1 MTEAQA
7 PAPHQVP
14 IKEDLFIDILRPLA
28 EVRLR
33 GTRCGSC
40 GETFFGKKL
49 YCENCQSEDTAEIV
63 LSNRGKIYSYTV
75 NRYRPPGD
83 YIGPDPYVPF
93 AVGLVELPEGVR
105 VLSPLKDCP
114 VDTVK
119 IGMEVE
125 LVVEKLFTNSEGND
139 VIAFKFKPVG

>member
-7 PAPHQVP
+7 PAKNLVP
-14 IKEDLFIDILRPLA
+14 IKEGFFTDNLWPL
-28 EVRLR
+28 EQVRLK
-33 GTRCGSC
+33 GTKCRSC
-40 GETFFGKKL
+40 GEAFLGKKPF
-49 YCENCQSEDTAEIV
+49 CENCQSEDTAEIV

-93 AVGLVELPEGVR
+93 AVGLIELPEGVR
-105 VLSPLKDCP
+105 ILSPLKDCD
-114 VDTVK
+114 VDAVK

-125 LVVEKLFTNSEGND
+125 LVVEKLCTNSEGND
-139 VIAFKFKPVG
+139 VIAFKFRPV